1 MATRSAGLILYRH
14 RNGALE
20 VLLAHPGGP
29 YWRNKDLGAWTIP
42 KGEVA
47 RDEDELAA
55 AQREFREETG
65 FQPHGPFLDVGQVK
79 QKSGKIVRAWAFEG
93 DCDPR
98 NITSNTYEV
107 EWPPRSGK
115 HIQCPEVDRAEFFSI
130 EEARRK
136 ILPAQAGFLDALIA
150 RLSQL
155 E

>member
-1 MATRSAGLILYRH
+1 MYRFTSH
-14 RNGALE
+14 GIE

-42 KGEVA
+42 KGEVGEGEA
-47 RDEDELAA
+47 ELTG

-65 FQPHGPFLDVGQVK
+65 FEPRGPFTDLGQIR

-93 DCDPR
+93 DCDPQHFK
-98 NITSNTYEV
+98 SNTYEI

-115 HIQCPEVDRAEFFSI
+115 RIQCPEVDRAEFFTI
-130 EEARRK
+130 DAARRK
-136 ILPAQAGFLDALIA
+136 ILPAQSGLLDSLIA
-150 RLSQL
+150 RVSKL